1 LHPIFS
7 EGELSMAG
15 FKLTTAWKFAQ
26 DKLNF
31 AEPSGEMDFSTRY
44 RFDYQERTPL
54 LVLQNAKFALKEIL
68 LTEKGKNNPLLGL
81 KAIEADD
88 MHFDLQAR
96 ELMVPNIVVRDGKV
110 AASVDEKGMFDWQKL
125 VVNQEPVDV
134 KASVP
139 GASETAG
146 RPWRLTAGEVKVENV
161 ALDYIDRSRATPL
174 AFFVG
179 GINVVLKASAEV
191 GAGPVKASVDAMKVK
206 LSRIALSEA
215 GDGIPLIALNTLFLD
230 DGRIDIGDRAITL
243 TRMEATGGKTSMV
256 RDKDG
261 RIQLVEFLNPG
272 DKGLIKREVIES
284 GKKSMA

>member
-161 ALDYIDRSRATPL
+161 ALDYTDRSRATPL

-230 DGRIDIGDRAITL
+230 DGRIDIGNRAITL

-272 DKGLIKREVIES
+272 DKGLIKREVIEA

>member
-1 LHPIFS
+1 
-7 EGELSMAG
+7 MAG

-146 RPWRLTAGEVKVENV
+146 QPWRLTAGEVKVENV

-272 DKGLIKREVIES
+272 DKGLIKREVIEA

>member
-1 LHPIFS
+1 MHPIFS

-44 RFDYQERTPL
+44 RFDYQERTPF

-230 DGRIDIGDRAITL
+230 DGRIDIGNRAITL

-272 DKGLIKREVIES
+272 DKGLIKREVIEA